1 MANTIAS
8 RVSRLIEYPI
18 ICMKNITP
26 IIDSGMVT
34 TGITTERR
42 APRNR
47 NTTTITISTASNRV
61 FTTSSIEAWMNR
73 VAS

>member
-1 MANTIAS
+1 
-8 RVSRLIEYPI
+8 
-18 ICMKNITP
+18 MKNITP

-34 TGITTERR
+34 TGITTERK

-47 NTTTITISTASNRV
+47 NTTTITINTASNRV
-61 FTTSSIEAWMNR
+61 LSTSSMEAWINS

>member
-1 MANTIAS
+1 
-8 RVSRLIEYPI
+8 
-18 ICMKNITP
+18 MKNITP